1 MHDKGRGLSL
11 FGCDS
16 HTICVYFRRV
26 NVKVEGTV
34 SKCKHAYALPLMSP
48 NVLTVAQAFG
58 YLTCGGNGMIDYEM
72 LCIFG
77 LIVCNGM
84 QLATIWTLQKRLGY
98 HVEY

>member
-1 MHDKGRGLSL
+1 MQA
-11 FGCDS
+11 C
-16 HTICVYFRRV
+16 ICVAT
-26 NVKVEGTV
+26 NVI
-34 SKCKHAYALPLMSP
+34 KCVDSCASFWIPDLWRHK
-48 NVLTVAQAFG
+48 
-58 YLTCGGNGMIDYEM
+58 MIDYEM